1 MRVFTSQE
9 ILTTTLQAVV
19 SQFGRYVTK
28 RYSPFVAWRLNWRNH
43 CSQGNKQPVQFVFAS
58 ILDGMFMRKP
68 VDFDT
73 ESFQFAPE
81 AMKLHKKFDLF
92 KYTEF
97 ARGQESI

>member
-1 MRVFTSQE
+1 
-9 ILTTTLQAVV
+9 
-19 SQFGRYVTK
+19 
-28 RYSPFVAWRLNWRNH
+28 
-43 CSQGNKQPVQFVFAS
+43 
-58 ILDGMFMRKP
+58 MRKP

-97 ARGQESI
+97 ARGQESIWGEYSSFFKPSTWNYLHLDQVNMYRNDLSLFVKWLFSLKTTKYARKKNTVYYKFTFREY